1 MSQKR
6 MKTIAIIVAAIML
19 LGIIAGAIVSTVYA
33 DPTDA
38 ELNQI
43 DDLRDRMDAA
53 QSGLEGARQ
62 ERALSLAELNVINNQ
77 VASSQNQVAQS
88 RNEVEAIAAELAQ
101 VRGELEYILAQID
114 GRTDALKG
122 RMRLM
127 SESNTLTY
135 FQAFLQAENFSDLS
149 RRNNT
154 IRAIAEYDNFNLR
167 IMRELQEEVEEIFY
181 AVQAMEA
188 AEREILAA
196 LEAEQANLVRLQSEQ
211 QQFVDNLQRDI
222 DAFRR
227 VYDQARREE
236 DALIRSIQA
245 RMSTAGDGTFVGGTF
260 LWPVPGR
267 AIGSGEGS
275 RFGYRIHPIS
285 RDRRFH
291 GGIDIPAPSGTNI
304 IAANAGTVIF
314 SGWNGG
320 FGNCIIIDHGGGYAT
335 LYAHNSANLVS
346 VGQQVY
352 RGQVI
357 GRVGSTGNSTG
368 PHLHFEV
375 HVNGQRVNPMNYF

>member
-6 MKTIAIIVAAIML
+6 MKTIAIVVAVVML
-19 LGIIAGAIVSTVYA
+19 LGIVAGAIVSTVYA

-43 DDLRDRMDAA
+43 DDLRDRRDAA
-53 QSGLEGARQ
+53 QQGLEGARQ
-62 ERALSLAELNVINNQ
+62 ERALSLAELNAINNQ
-77 VASSQNQVAQS
+77 VAAAQNRVAQTQS
-88 RNEVEAIAAELAQ
+88 ELAGIEYRLS
-101 VRGELEYILAQID
+101 VRTAELEYAIARADEQD
-114 GRTDALKG
+114 
-122 RMRLM
+122 RLYGEHLRIM
-127 SESNTLTY
+127 ISGSPTY
-135 FQAFLQAENFSDLS
+135 LQTFVNADNFSDLTT
-149 RRNNT
+149 RTRT
-154 IRAIAEYDNFNLR
+154 TRAIARHDEYILNN
-167 IMRELQEEVEEIFY
+167 MWETQEEIAQARAEI
-181 AVQAMEA
+181 
-188 AEREILAA
+188 EI
-196 LEAEQANLVRLQSEQ
+196 EQANHQEVLARQQSEQAVLVQQQSEQ
-211 QQFVDNLQRDI
+211 QRFVDNLQRDI
-222 DAFRR
+222 NAFQR
-227 VYDQARREE
+227 VYDQARQEE
-236 DALIRSIQA
+236 DALIRSIQS

-267 AIGSGEGS
+267 AIGSGAGS
-275 RFGYRIHPIS
+275 RFGYRIHPITG
-285 RDRRFH
+285 RNAFH

-335 LYAHNSANLVS
+335 LYAHNSANLVR

-357 GRVGSTGNSTG
+357 ARVGSTGNSTG

-375 HVNGQRVNPMNYF
+375 HVNGRRVNPMNYF